1 MANISINLPRGSGAP
16 LCFILGVI
24 LIIIGIV
31 LLLGGGDVTMPL
43 AMIGGGVVL
52 SGLSLWLMIAR
63 SRRKRRER
71 EERQQ

>member
-1 MANISINLPRGSGAP
+1 